1 MGLNSSD
8 PIMSYISGM
17 EFTKPE
23 INEKRMKRQE
33 KRRAKQRKQ
42 DEQDKHTLE
51 VQNRERDLETAA
63 INTKIAPLHLQ
74 VKEVAADGNCL
85 FRAIAQQLALSDPL
99 MNSPTAY
106 RILRRKAAYYLREHE
121 DDFKFFLED
130 TVNYQSF
137 CDTVEFSNGIVEI
150 DE

>member
-1 MGLNSSD
+1 MSKPSGLV
-8 PIMSYISGM
+8 PPAWAISGRPPPLPPTY
-17 EFTKPE
+17 EAISRTRSPALTFDT
-23 INEKRMKRQE
+23 RS
-33 KRRAKQRKQ
+33 
-42 DEQDKHTLE
+42 
-51 VQNRERDLETAA
+51 LETAA

-130 TVNYQSF
+130 NVNYQSF

-150 DE
+150 FE